1 LSFQYQSLFEHL
13 YIYFSNIDNVY
24 RGKTSRRIPKTKVSP
39 LRNYRNIKVE
49 NWIRKKMI
57 IGIDDTDSNEGMCTT
72 YLGALL
78 LEELQEYG
86 TVEAL
91 PLLVRL
97 NPTIPYKT
105 RGNAAVALKL
115 KTDCPEKVIAHV
127 TSRIEELARMEC
139 EKTNPGA
146 VFILEKDYES
156 LKFVLMSFLEEAVK
170 DVIEIDKAKN
180 LIAELGITSRSF
192 KNGRGLIGALAA
204 CGAMLNPEGWDCT
217 FEHLAYRQK
226 EKWGTPRNVDK
237 ESFFEADRQT
247 YPETWDTVDLT
258 NRLVVCVPR
267 SADPVL
273 FGIRGESPEI
283 INKAAALIRAEPVER
298 FAVYRT
304 NQGTDMHL
312 LPAQKI
318 TEIRDMHSY
327 RLEGTV
333 SAAPKTIEGGHVI
346 FAVRDREGG
355 EIDCAAFEPTKNFRL
370 LIRKLVPE
378 DRIILSGSVT
388 SGTLNIEKIEIKA
401 LAPLYTEENP
411 KCPECGKHM
420 KSAGQGQGFRCK
432 KCGTKTQSL
441 LKIRCEAERDLE
453 PGLYEVPP
461 CARRHLAK
469 PLARE
474 KRQDTRL
481 YPAR

>member
-1 LSFQYQSLFEHL
+1 
-13 YIYFSNIDNVY
+13 
-24 RGKTSRRIPKTKVSP
+24 
-39 LRNYRNIKVE
+39 
-49 NWIRKKMI
+49 MI

-86 TVEAL
+86 TMEAL

-115 KTDCPEKVIAHV
+115 KTDWPEKVIAHV

-146 VFILEKDYES
+146 VFIQEKDYES
-156 LKFVLMSFLEEAVK
+156 LKLVLLSFLEKAVK
-170 DVIEIDKAKN
+170 DVVEIETAKH
-180 LIAELGITSRSF
+180 LISELGISSKSF

-204 CGAMLNPEGWDCT
+204 CGAMLNPEKWDCT
-217 FEHLAYRQK
+217 FEHLAYRRK
-226 EKWGTPRNVDK
+226 ENWGSLRDVNK

-247 YPETWDTVDLT
+247 YPGTWDTVDLA
-258 NRLVVCVPR
+258 NRLVVCVPH

-273 FGIRGESPEI
+273 FGIRGESPELVD
-283 INKAAALIRAEPVER
+283 KAAALIQAEPVER
-298 FAVYRT
+298 SAVYRT

-312 LPAQKI
+312 LPAACI
-318 TEIRDMHSY
+318 SEIRDMHSY

-346 FAVRDREGG
+346 FAVRDRKGD
-355 EIDCAAFEPTKNFRL
+355 EIDCAAFEPTKNFRVL
-370 LIRKLVPE
+370 VRKLVPG
-378 DRIILSGSVT
+378 DQIILSGSVT
-388 SGTLNIEKIEIKA
+388 SGTLNIEKIQITA
-401 LAPLYTEENP
+401 LAPLYGEENP

-432 KCGTKTQSL
+432 KCGTQALSKV
-441 LKIRCEAERDLE
+441 RCEAERDLE
-453 PGLYEVPP
+453 PGIYEVPP

-474 KRQDTRL
+474 RCQNIRI
-481 YPAR
+481 YPSR

>member
-1 LSFQYQSLFEHL
+1 
-13 YIYFSNIDNVY
+13 
-24 RGKTSRRIPKTKVSP
+24 
-39 LRNYRNIKVE
+39 
-49 NWIRKKMI
+49 MI

-86 TVEAL
+86 TAETL

-105 RGNAAVALKL
+105 RGNAAVALKF
-115 KTDCPEKVIAHV
+115 KTDCPGKVIAHV
-127 TSRIEELARMEC
+127 ISRIEELARLEC
-139 EKTNPGA
+139 EKTNPGV
-146 VFILEKDYES
+146 VFIQEKEYEN
-156 LKFVLMSFLEEAVK
+156 LKPVLMSFLEEAVK
-170 DVIEIDKAKN
+170 DVIEIEKAKD
-180 LIAELGITSRSF
+180 LISEFGIPSKGF

-204 CGAMLNPEGWDCT
+204 CGAMLNPEEWDFT

-226 EKWGTPRNVDK
+226 ERWGTPRDVDK
-237 ESFFEADRQT
+237 ESFFEADLET

-258 NRLVVCVPR
+258 DRLVVCVPH

-283 INKAAALIRAEPVER
+283 VNKAASLIRAEPVER

-312 LPAQKI
+312 LPARNI
-318 TEIRDMHSY
+318 AEIRDMHSY

-346 FAVRDREGG
+346 FAVRDREGA
-355 EIDCAAFEPTKNFRL
+355 EIDCAAFEPTKNFRA
-370 LIRKLVPE
+370 LIRKLVPG
-378 DRIILSGSVT
+378 DLVLLSGSVT

-401 LAPLYTEENP
+401 LTPVYREENP

-432 KCGTKTQSL
+432 KCGTHSL
-441 LKIRCEAERDLE
+441 SKVRSEIERDLE
-453 PGLYEVPP
+453 AGFYEVPP

-474 KRQDTRL
+474 KRQDIRL

>member
-1 LSFQYQSLFEHL
+1 
-13 YIYFSNIDNVY
+13 
-24 RGKTSRRIPKTKVSP
+24 
-39 LRNYRNIKVE
+39 
-49 NWIRKKMI
+49 MI

-78 LEELQEYG
+78 LEELQKYG
-86 TVEAL
+86 SIETL

-127 TSRIEELARMEC
+127 ISRIEELARMEC

-146 VFILEKDYES
+146 VFILEEDYER
-156 LKFVLMSFLEEAVK
+156 LKPVLMKFLEEAVK
-170 DVIEIDKAKN
+170 DVIEIKKAKD
-180 LIAELGITSRSF
+180 LISEFELVSKGF

-204 CGAMLNPEGWDCT
+204 CGAMLNPEEWDFT

-226 EKWGTPRNVDK
+226 ARWGTPRAVEK

-247 YPETWDTVDLT
+247 YPGTWDTVDLT
-258 NRLVVCVPR
+258 NRLVVCVPH
-267 SADPVL
+267 SGDPVL
-273 FGIRGESPEI
+273 FGIRGESPETV
-283 INKAAALIRAEPVER
+283 NRAAALIRAEPVER

-312 LPAQKI
+312 LPVRSIA
-318 TEIRDMHSY
+318 EIRDMHSY
-327 RLEGTV
+327 TLEGTV
-333 SAAPKTIEGGHVI
+333 SVPPETLEGGHVI
-346 FAVRDREGG
+346 FAVMDREGA
-355 EIDCAAFEPTKNFRL
+355 EIDCAAFEPTKNFRK
-370 LIRKLVPE
+370 LIRKLAPG
-378 DRIILSGSVT
+378 DRVLLSGSVS

-401 LAPLYTEENP
+401 LAPIYREENP
-411 KCPECGKHM
+411 KCPTCGKHM

-432 KCGTKTQSL
+432 KCETHALSKVRSETG
-441 LKIRCEAERDLE
+441 RNLE

-474 KRQDTRL
+474 KCQDIRL
-481 YPAR
+481 HPSR

>member
-1 LSFQYQSLFEHL
+1 
-13 YIYFSNIDNVY
+13 
-24 RGKTSRRIPKTKVSP
+24 
-39 LRNYRNIKVE
+39 
-49 NWIRKKMI
+49 MI

-78 LEELQEYG
+78 LEELKEYG
-86 TVEAL
+86 TVETL

-105 RGNAAVALKL
+105 RGNASVALKL
-115 KTDCPEKVIAHV
+115 KTDCPEQVIAHV

-146 VFILEKDYES
+146 VFIQEKDYER
-156 LKFVLMSFLEEAVK
+156 LKPILMSFLEEAVRE
-170 DVIEIDKAKN
+170 VIEIEKAKT
-180 LIAELGITSRSF
+180 LISRLGIASKGF

-204 CGAMLNPEGWDCT
+204 CGAMLNPEGWEFT

-226 EKWGTPRNVDK
+226 KRWGTPRDVDK
-237 ESFFEADRQT
+237 ESFFKADRQT
-247 YPETWDTVDLT
+247 YPDTWDTVDLK
-258 NRLVVCVPR
+258 NGLVVCVPH

-273 FGIRGESPEI
+273 FGIRGENPEVVSRT
-283 INKAAALIRAEPVER
+283 AALIRSEPVER

-312 LPAQKI
+312 LPAKSI
-318 TEIRDMHSY
+318 AEIRDMHSY

-333 SAAPKTIEGGHVI
+333 SVAPKTLEGGHVI
-346 FAVRDREGG
+346 FTIRDREGD
-355 EIDCAAFEPTKNFRL
+355 EIDCAAFEPTKNFRQ

-378 DRIILSGSVT
+378 DQVLLSGSVT
-388 SGTLNIEKIEIKA
+388 SGTLNIEKIEVKS
-401 LAPLYTEENP
+401 LAPTCREENP

-420 KSAGQGQGFRCK
+420 KSAGRGQGFRCK
-432 KCGTKTQSL
+432 KCETHSL
-441 LKIRCEAERDLE
+441 SKIKSETVRDLR

-469 PLARE
+469 PLVRD
-474 KRQDTRL
+474 RCRSTGV
-481 YPAR
+481 YPSR

>member
-1 LSFQYQSLFEHL
+1 
-13 YIYFSNIDNVY
+13 
-24 RGKTSRRIPKTKVSP
+24 
-39 LRNYRNIKVE
+39 
-49 NWIRKKMI
+49 MI

-86 TVEAL
+86 NIETL

-115 KTDCPEKVIAHV
+115 KTDCPEKVISHV

-146 VFILEKDYES
+146 VFIQDKDYER
-156 LKFVLMSFLEEAVK
+156 LKPVLMSFLEEAVR
-170 DVIEIDKAKN
+170 DVIEIKKAKN
-180 LIAELGITSRSF
+180 LISELGIASKSF

-204 CGAMLNPEGWDCT
+204 CGAMLNPEGWDFT

-226 EKWGTPRNVDK
+226 ERWGTPREVDRN
-237 ESFFEADRQT
+237 SFFEADRET

-258 NRLVVCVPR
+258 NRLVVCVPH

-273 FGIRGESPEI
+273 FGIRGESPEMVS
-283 INKAAALIRAEPVER
+283 KAASLIRAEPVER
-298 FAVYRT
+298 FTVYRT

-312 LPAQKI
+312 LPAQNI
-318 TEIRDMHSY
+318 SEIMDMHSY
-327 RLEGTV
+327 RLEGEV
-333 SAAPKTIEGGHVI
+333 SAAPKTLEGGHVI
-346 FAVRDREGG
+346 FEIKDREGA
-355 EIDCAAFEPTKNFRL
+355 EIDCAAFEPTKNFRF
-370 LIRKLVPE
+370 LIRKLVPGDE
-378 DRIILSGSVT
+378 VLLSGSVT

-401 LAPLYTEENP
+401 LAPIYREENP

-432 KCGTKTQSL
+432 KCGTHSL
-441 LKIRCEAERDLE
+441 SKVRSEMDRDLD

-474 KRQDTRL
+474 KRKDTIL
-481 YPAR
+481 YPSR

>member
-1 LSFQYQSLFEHL
+1 
-13 YIYFSNIDNVY
+13 
-24 RGKTSRRIPKTKVSP
+24 
-39 LRNYRNIKVE
+39 
-49 NWIRKKMI
+49 MI

-78 LEELQEYG
+78 LEELQKYG
-86 TVEAL
+86 NIETL

-105 RGNAAVALKL
+105 RGNAAVALKI

-139 EKTNPGA
+139 EKTNPGV
-146 VFILEKDYES
+146 VFIQEKDYER
-156 LKFVLMSFLEEAVK
+156 LKPVLMSFLEEAVK
-170 DVIEIDKAKN
+170 EVIEIKKAKD
-180 LIAELGITSRSF
+180 LISELGIASKGF
-192 KNGRGLIGALAA
+192 KNGRGLIGSLAA
-204 CGAMLNPEGWDCT
+204 CGAMLNPEKWDHT

-226 EKWGTPRNVDK
+226 DRWGTPRDVDK
-237 ESFFEADRQT
+237 ESFFEADRET
-247 YPETWDTVDLT
+247 YPETWDTVDIT
-258 NRLVVCVPR
+258 NRLVVCVPH

-283 INKAAALIRAEPVER
+283 VNKAAALIRAEPVER

-312 LPAQKI
+312 IPAQSI
-318 TEIRDMHSY
+318 AEIRDMHSY
-327 RLEGTV
+327 RLEGMV
-333 SAAPKTIEGGHVI
+333 SEATKTLEGGHVI
-346 FAVRDREGG
+346 FAVRDSKGA
-355 EIDCAAFEPTKNFRL
+355 EIDCAAFEPTKNFRS
-370 LIRKLVPE
+370 LIRKLVPG
-378 DRIILSGSVT
+378 DLVLLSGSVT

-401 LAPLYTEENP
+401 LAPIYREENP

-432 KCGTKTQSL
+432 KCETHFLSKVRYETDRG
-441 LKIRCEAERDLE
+441 LE
-453 PGLYEVPP
+453 QGIYEVPP
-461 CARRHLAK
+461 CARRHLSK

-474 KRQDTRL
+474 KRQDVRL
-481 YPAR
+481 NPSR

>member
-1 LSFQYQSLFEHL
+1 
-13 YIYFSNIDNVY
+13 
-24 RGKTSRRIPKTKVSP
+24 
-39 LRNYRNIKVE
+39 
-49 NWIRKKMI
+49 MI

-127 TSRIEELARMEC
+127 ISRIEELARMEC

-146 VFILEKDYES
+146 VFILEKDYDN
-156 LKFVLMSFLEEAVK
+156 LKPILMSFLEEAVK
-170 DVIEIDKAKN
+170 EVIEIEKAKD
-180 LIAELGITSRSF
+180 LISEFGIASKSF
-192 KNGRGLIGALAA
+192 KNGRGIIGALAA
-204 CGAMLNPEGWDCT
+204 CGAMLNPEEWDCT

-226 EKWGTPRNVDK
+226 ARWGTPRDVDK
-237 ESFFEADRQT
+237 ESFFEADRET

-273 FGIRGESPEI
+273 FGIRGEDPEI
-283 INKAAALIRAEPVER
+283 VNKAAALIRAEPVER

-312 LPAQKI
+312 LPAQSI
-318 TEIRDMHSY
+318 AEIRDMHSY

-346 FAVRDREGG
+346 FAVRDREGD
-355 EIDCAAFEPTKNFRL
+355 EIDCAAFEPTKNFRY
-370 LIRKLVPE
+370 LIRKLVPG
-378 DRIILSGSVT
+378 DRVVLSGSVT

-401 LAPLYTEENP
+401 LTSVYREENP

-432 KCGTKTQSL
+432 KCGTLSL
-441 LKIRCEAERDLE
+441 SKAKSETERDLE

-474 KRQDTRL
+474 KRQDIRL

>member
-1 LSFQYQSLFEHL
+1 
-13 YIYFSNIDNVY
+13 
-24 RGKTSRRIPKTKVSP
+24 
-39 LRNYRNIKVE
+39 
-49 NWIRKKMI
+49 MI

-115 KTDCPEKVIAHV
+115 KTDFPEKVIAHV

-146 VFILEKDYES
+146 VFILEKDYDN
-156 LKFVLMSFLEEAVK
+156 LKPLLMSFLEEAVK
-170 DVIEIDKAKN
+170 EVIEIEKAKD
-180 LIAELGITSRSF
+180 LISELGIASKSF
-192 KNGRGLIGALAA
+192 KNGRGIIGALAA
-204 CGAMLNPEGWDCT
+204 CGAMLNPEEWDCT

-226 EKWGTPRNVDK
+226 ENWGTPRDVDK
-237 ESFFEADRQT
+237 ESFFEADRET

-267 SADPVL
+267 SGDPVL
-273 FGIRGESPEI
+273 FGIRGENPEVV
-283 INKAAALIRAEPVER
+283 NKAAALIRAEPVER

-312 LPAQKI
+312 LPAQNLA
-318 TEIRDMHSY
+318 EIRDMHSY

-346 FAVRDREGG
+346 FAVRDREGD
-355 EIDCAAFEPTKNFRL
+355 EIDCAAFEPTKNFRY

-378 DRIILSGSVT
+378 DRVILSGSVT
-388 SGTLNIEKIEIKA
+388 SGTLNIEKIEIKV
-401 LAPLYTEENP
+401 LTPVYREENP

-432 KCGTKTQSL
+432 KCGTLSL
-441 LKIRCEAERDLE
+441 SKVKSETERDLE
-453 PGLYEVPP
+453 PGFYEVPP

-469 PLARE
+469 PLVRE
-474 KRQDTRL
+474 KRQDIRL